1 MEEDGLMDATLHTW
15 DFVIIGAGAAGCVV
29 ASRLSADPS
38 KRVLLLEAGKD
49 YAPGSEP
56 SEIMDIFAA
65 TAHSN
70 PAFTWD
76 GLSAAF
82 GPTPGNAP
90 DQRPRRRYT
99 QGRVIGGGS
108 SVNGMAANRGLPSDY
123 ENWARLG
130 AEGWDWEGV
139 LPYFRQLENDRDFD
153 GPLHGKDGPI
163 RLQRYPREVW
173 PQFTKA
179 VIEAIEA
186 EGWSNIKDQNGVFTD
201 GYFPVAYNHT
211 DERRVGA
218 AWAYLTTEV
227 RQRKNLTIVGE
238 CKVLK
243 LLFDETRCAG
253 VLAQREGVEVEF
265 RAREVIVSCGAL
277 HTPALL
283 MRSGVGP
290 RGELEALGIAPVI
303 DSPCVGKNLTE
314 HPGVNFGCFMKPA
327 ARLPPELRRQMFAGL
342 RWSSGMEGCPSGD
355 MYVIPANK
363 AQWHEI
369 GGRIGLIMMW
379 ANRSFSSGQLRL
391 KSADPR
397 SPLDIDFNMLSD
409 ERDMARLVQGV
420 RLMVKLQ
427 AHPAVQACVE
437 DVFPISYSDRARK
450 LALYSRWNKLQTDV
464 GAALMD
470 ASHTIRQLVTKI
482 LIADAPSLKDLAE
495 NESICRE
502 WLTSAVHGHW
512 HASGTC
518 RMGRPGDKAAVTD
531 PHGLVYGVTGLRIAD
546 ASLMPSVPCANTHIP
561 TLMIGEKI
569 ASSILAEKRHEYAP
583 SA

>member
-1 MEEDGLMDATLHTW
+1 MDETQQTW
-15 DFVIIGAGAAGCVV
+15 DFIIIGAGAAGCVV
-29 ASRLSADPS
+29 ASRLSANPAN
-38 KRVLLLEAGKD
+38 KVLLLEAGKD

-56 SEIMDIFAA
+56 PEILDIFAA

-70 PAFTWD
+70 PAFTWG

-82 GPTPGNAP
+82 GPTPSNAP

-99 QGRVIGGGS
+99 QGRVIGGSS

-123 ENWARLG
+123 DNWAALG
-130 AEGWDWEGV
+130 AEGWHWEGV
-139 LPYFRQLENDRDFD
+139 LPHFRRLESDRDFD

-163 RLQRYPREVW
+163 RLQRYPREAW
-173 PQFTKA
+173 PKFTQA
-179 VIEAIEA
+179 VIESIEA
-186 EGWSNIKDQNGVFTD
+186 EGWSDIKDQNGVFGD

-211 DERRVGA
+211 DDMRVGA

-227 RQRKNLTIVGE
+227 RQRKNLTILGE
-238 CKVLK
+238 CRVLK
-243 LLFDETRCAG
+243 LLFDGAACTG
-253 VLAQREGVEVEF
+253 VLAQRSGVDVRF
-265 RAREVIVSCGAL
+265 GGREVIVSCGAL

-290 RGELEALGIAPVI
+290 ARELEAIGIETII
-303 DSPCVGKNLTE
+303 DSPALGKNLTE
-314 HPGVNFGCFMKPA
+314 HPGVNFGCFMKRP
-327 ARLPPELRRQMFAGL
+327 ARLPAELRRQMFAGL
-342 RWSSGMEGCPSGD
+342 RWSSGVEGCPSGD
-355 MYVIPANK
+355 MYIIPANK

-379 ANRSFSSGQLRL
+379 ANRSFSSGQVRL

-409 ERDMARLVQGV
+409 ERDMARLVKGV

-427 AHPAVQACVE
+427 AHPAVQECVE
-437 DVFPISYSDRARK
+437 EVFPVSYSDKARK
-450 LALYSRWNKLQTDV
+450 LALYSRWNRLQTDV

-470 ASHTIRQLVTKI
+470 ASKTLRKLIIKT
-482 LIADAPSLKDLAE
+482 LIADAPTLNDLAG

-502 WLTSAVHGHW
+502 WLKTAVHGHW

-518 RMGRPGDKAAVTD
+518 RMGRLGDPAAVTS
-531 PHGLVYGVTGLRIAD
+531 PSGLVYGARGLRIAD
-546 ASLMPSVPCANTHIP
+546 ASLMPTVPCANTHIP

-569 ASSILAEKRHEYAP
+569 SSSILSEYATE
-583 SA
+583 AAVA

>member
-1 MEEDGLMDATLHTW
+1 MDETQQTW
-15 DFVIIGAGAAGCVV
+15 DYIIIGAGAAGCVV
-29 ASRLSADPS
+29 ASRLSANPDN
-38 KRVLLLEAGKD
+38 KVLLLEAGKD
-49 YAPGSEP
+49 YPPGAEP
-56 SEIMDIFAA
+56 REILDIFAA

-82 GPTPGNAP
+82 GPTPGNEP
-90 DQRPRRRYT
+90 DTRPRRRYT
-99 QGRVIGGGS
+99 QGRVIGGSS

-123 ENWARLG
+123 DNWAELG

-139 LPYFRQLENDRDFD
+139 LPFFRRLENDRDFD

-173 PQFTKA
+173 PRFTEA

-186 EGWSNIKDQNGVFTD
+186 EGWSNIQDQNGVFTD

-211 DERRVGA
+211 DDRRIGA

-227 RQRKNLTIVGE
+227 RQRSNLTVIGE
-238 CKVLK
+238 CRALK
-243 LLFDETRCAG
+243 LLFDGQQCAG
-253 VLAQREGVEVEF
+253 VLAQRDGDDVEL

-283 MRSGVGP
+283 LRSGVGP
-290 RGELEALGIAPVI
+290 RSELNALGIQTVVDRPG
-303 DSPCVGKNLTE
+303 VGKNLTE
-314 HPGVNFGCFMKPA
+314 HPGVNFGCFMKRP
-327 ARLPPELRRQMFAGL
+327 ARLPRHLRRQMFAGL
-342 RWSSGMEGCPSGD
+342 RWSSGLEGCPSGD
-355 MYVIPANK
+355 MYIIPANK

-379 ANRSFSSGQLRL
+379 ANRSFSSGQLRI

-409 ERDMARLVQGV
+409 ERDMARLITGV

-427 AHPAVQACVE
+427 AHAAVQDCVE
-437 DVFPISYSDRARK
+437 EVFPVSYSDRARK
-450 LALYSRWNKLQTDV
+450 LALYSYWNKLQTDV

-470 ASHTIRQLVTKI
+470 ASSAIRKLLIKT
-482 LIADAPSLKDLAE
+482 LIADAPSLRDLAE

-502 WLTSAVHGHW
+502 WLKTAVHGHW

-518 RMGRPGDKAAVTD
+518 RMGRPDDDAAVTS
-531 PHGLVYGVTGLRIAD
+531 PAGLVYGVRGLRVAD
-546 ASLMPSVPCANTHIP
+546 ASLMPAVPCANTHIP

-569 ASSILAEKRHEYAP
+569 
-583 SA
+583 SAHIISEQAGARAFA